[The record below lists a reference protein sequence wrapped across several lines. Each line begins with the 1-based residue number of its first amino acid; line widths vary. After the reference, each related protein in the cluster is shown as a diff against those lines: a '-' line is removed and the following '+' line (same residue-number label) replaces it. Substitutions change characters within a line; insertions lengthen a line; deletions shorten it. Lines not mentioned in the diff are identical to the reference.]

1 MLLVVVASL
10 RCVRAQRR
18 RAHCGLLVPLSK
30 LVSTLLALRE
40 ASAIEMNR
48 RYGATAAH
56 ALLPCAALARANIS
70 LAPVL
75 LQPSLAYLAA
85 ATSKAELRLCEPSLG
100 VTTDPAT
107 PRTWTSRAAITI
119 ELLAGLCS
127 LKAQIGGARVSRT
140 MAVPDKVALGL
151 FFFWWHGSSVR
162 ALPSSIPRMPLLL
175 HRVLTRAPDAR
186 CRGAPGYRNQ
196 M

>member
-1 MLLVVVASL
+1 MVRLLRMHFCRV
-10 RCVRAQRR
+10 Q
-18 RAHCGLLVPLSK
+18 
-30 LVSTLLALRE
+30 
-40 ASAIEMNR
+40 
-48 RYGATAAH
+48 
-56 ALLPCAALARANIS
+56 LLPGPIS

-175 HRVLTRAPDAR
+175 HRVLTRAPT
-186 CRGAPGYRNQ
+186 RGAEARRDTAIKCKNTGMPATPSTTSTTRARSTPSAARRPA
-196 M
+196 